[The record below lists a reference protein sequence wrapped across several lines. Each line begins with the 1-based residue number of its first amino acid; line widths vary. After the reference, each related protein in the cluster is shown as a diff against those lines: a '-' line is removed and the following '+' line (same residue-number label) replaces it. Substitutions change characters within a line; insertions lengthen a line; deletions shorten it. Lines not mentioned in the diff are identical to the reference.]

1 MTDELVKEA
10 SKSNGDAAKE
20 GMPAEAG
27 ASKGSESPTVNAL
40 LECLS
45 GCFKSVGDGSVCC
58 CAGEVKE
65 DKQAGEE
72 SIKKQWGCSKGRHT
86 D

>member
-27 ASKGSESPTVNAL
+27 ASKGSKSPNVKAL
-40 LECLS
+40 LEGLS
-45 GCFKSVGDGSVCC
+45 GCFKTVGDGIVCC
-58 CAGEVKE
+58 CAGEVEE
-65 DKQAGEE
+65 DK
-72 SIKKQWGCSKGRHT
+72 
-86 D
+86 